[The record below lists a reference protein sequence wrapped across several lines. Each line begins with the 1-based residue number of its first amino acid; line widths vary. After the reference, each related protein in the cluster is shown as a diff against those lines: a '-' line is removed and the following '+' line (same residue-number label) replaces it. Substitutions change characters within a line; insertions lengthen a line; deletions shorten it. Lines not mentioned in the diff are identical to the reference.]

1 MSPPCSPIGETTPR
15 TTSSTR
21 SGSRVGLRTLIS
33 SSRPTIR
40 STGLTSCSVPAALP
54 LPRGVRMWSYT
65 NASAMASYSVM
76 GNRAIRACALD
87 CDTITVTVKAAGPV
101 AEVTD
106 PPGRTRRP
114 MDDSGE
120 APRELLTLD
129 ELTARVGMS
138 VRNIRFYATKGLVP
152 PPIRRGRS
160 GYYSRDHVARLE
172 LVSELQAHG
181 FTLSAIE
188 KYLARIPADASPET
202 IALHRTLLAP
212 WMAELPETLS
222 RRELGR
228 RAGRP
233 LSDDDLDT
241 LNALGIVFPT
251 KQGKYQVAIA
261 HLSVGVALLDLGMPL
276 DAALAAQDIFTEHGR
291 KVAEELTD
299 LFRTKVW
306 PAYKEGDSTPE
317 QLREVVERFK

>member
-1 MSPPCSPIGETTPR
+1 MLGCPNWSVT
-15 TTSSTR
+15 
-21 SGSRVGLRTLIS
+21 GLR
-33 SSRPTIR
+33 
-40 STGLTSCSVPAALP
+40 
-54 LPRGVRMWSYT
+54 
-65 NASAMASYSVM
+65 
-76 GNRAIRACALD
+76 LD
-87 CDTITVTVKAAGPV
+87 CDTPTVKVVNQQHHVIRHPRPPRSSPEDLMPEQSDET
-101 AEVTD
+101 AE
-106 PPGRTRRP
+106 
-114 MDDSGE
+114 
-120 APRELLTLD
+120 LITLD
-129 ELTARVGMS
+129 TLTRRVGMS
-138 VRNIRFYATKGLVP
+138 VRNIRFYTTKGLVP

-160 GYYSRDHVARLE
+160 GYYSPDHVARLE

-188 KYLARIPADASPET
+188 KYVARIPADASPET

-222 RRELGR
+222 RRELGK

-291 KVAEELTD
+291 QVAAELTD

-306 PAYKEGDSTPE
+306 PAYKDGDSTPE
-317 QLREVVERFK
+317 QLREVVERFKPVTIAALVTAYESAVNETKRETVNRRTR